1 MVSALLLS
9 ALIGLSAAA
18 PRPQLIDTAGVEAA
32 PKPVFVTPAYDV
44 PEQAGATHTPA
55 IAARSQPFKRDGTCA
70 SQPSGSGLVTS
81 PDTPEAFLANPTY
94 THTANNA
101 VTPDG
106 YTVVMQNGNASLSA
120 SNYMGLTTLTSYDT
134 LGCASR
140 CDQASGCEAFNMY
153 IERDPTLDPNADSC
167 PNPPSLTNYKCTLW
181 GAPVSAT
188 EATNNGQWRDSFQVV
203 IAGSNAYNKASPP
216 SAVNCFDGPTELGG
230 AINAP
235 LNQQGQNT
243 YMGYKYHPF
252 SQTQGYD
259 PSTCAADC
267 TSQTAYDSRHPA
279 ADGSYQTCV
288 FFNAYVLSLNSV
300 PQGLYC
306 SLYNQTWIP
315 SYATNYG
322 QYRGSDRYTVSRS
335 YSYSLISSGSGGSL
349 SCGGVSSSVLSSSS
363 TSQSS
368 TQLSS
373 SWTLAS
379 QTPSA
384 LSISSAISISVGT
397 ATTSS
402 PSSEASST
410 DPTSLSSSSSS
421 LSSISSTVVVSS
433 TSSSALSVS
442 STATSSSL
450 VLSSDPAKTVPSISS
465 STQSSSSSSQSSTSS
480 STSTSLTTKTT
491 STSATS
497 IATNFCL
504 LNPSS
509 NQYASLSKTGNGLA
523 FSPTT
528 AKSLPSLFNLDSS
541 SRLISTVTGLIAVLQ
556 LPTFGKDGSSEGHVS
571 GTTVDQLSK
580 NPNYVAMVCDVSAG
594 TLMCQSAAYAGGAK
608 GATAAKVQ
616 VETTT
621 KGNNGVDQYVF
632 APTNVNGAVAIKV
645 ASGSACG
652 PNYS

>member
-9 ALIGLSAAA
+9 ALIGLSAAV

-70 SQPSGSGLVTS
+70 SQPSGSGPVTS

-94 THTANNA
+94 ANTANIA

-140 CDQASGCEAFNMY
+140 CDQASGCEAFNVY

-181 GAPVSAT
+181 GAPVSAS
-188 EATNNGQWRDSFQVV
+188 EATNNGQWRDSFQVI
-203 IAGSNAYNKASPP
+203 IAGSNAYNKVSPP

-235 LNQQGQNT
+235 LNQLGQNT

-306 SLYNQTWIP
+306 SLYNLTWSA

-349 SCGGVSSSVLSSSS
+349 CGGVSSSVLSSSS

-373 SWTLAS
+373 SSTLAS

-384 LSISSAISISVGT
+384 LSLSSASSTSVGT

-402 PSSEASST
+402 PSSVASST

-421 LSSISSTVVVSS
+421 LSSMSSTVVVSS

-450 VLSSDPAKTVPSISS
+450 ALSSDPAKTVLSISS
-465 STQSSSSSSQSSTSS
+465 STQSSSSSSQSSTPSS
-480 STSTSLTTKTT
+480 SSTSLTTKTT
-491 STSATS
+491 STSAAPIT
-497 IATNFCL
+497 TNFCL

-523 FSPTT
+523 FSQTT
-528 AKSLPSLFNLDSS
+528 AKSLPSLFSLDSS
-541 SRLISTVTGLIAVLQ
+541 SRLISTVTGLVAVLQ
-556 LPTFGKDGSSEGHVS
+556 LPTFGNDGSSEGHVS

-580 NPNYVAMVCDVSAG
+580 SPNYVAMVCDVSAG
-594 TLMCQSAAYAGGAK
+594 TLMCQSAAYAGGVK

-632 APTNVNGAVAIKV
+632 APTTVNGAVAIKV
-645 ASGSACG
+645 VSGSACG
-652 PNYS
+652 PNYC